1 MVHGWFS
8 LVPVGI
14 EKNRGWMGCSNRGLV
29 AWWGSQRFRRSLTI
43 QQWGWEYQGTI
54 PFGSSRS
61 FWKEVCGVWWRFGGQ
76 PYLLRQRPW
85 IHRDCYFKGPSW
97 FQNEFAL
104 IASPTLSIW
113 EPKMNGF
120 KTTPMNCLNQLGFC
134 MFLLY
139 RERDIFCPFLI
150 CPHRCSTSKTDY

>member
-1 MVHGWFS
+1 
-8 LVPVGI
+8 
-14 EKNRGWMGCSNRGLV
+14 
-29 AWWGSQRFRRSLTI
+29 
-43 QQWGWEYQGTI
+43 
-54 PFGSSRS
+54 
-61 FWKEVCGVWWRFGGQ
+61 VWLGWRFGGQ

-85 IHRDCYFKGPSW
+85 IRRDCYFEGPSW

-120 KTTPMNCLNQLGFC
+120 KTTPMNCPNQLGFC
-134 MFLLY
+134 MFLLH

-150 CPHRCSTSKTDY
+150 CPHRCSTSKRDYCMCIIYIIHYMIWICN